1 MTLAT
6 AQEDSI
12 NKMWSAYM
20 KESGEYDKRVT
31 DVWRKDTSDI
41 LIFVSPNKLSQC
53 SYLSANVRKA
63 VVFSATVASVLVE
76 SYKKLSPDSGD
87 HSPHSPTTSIV
98 YVNTVWALSLVLSLT
113 SALLAILIQQWVR
126 RYIELPLL
134 PRLSSERAR
143 VRSYL
148 FLGTLNFGI
157 HHAVE
162 AAPMLLHLSVSLFLI
177 GLVMFFVIV
186 NDTVAIVLSIF
197 VGIIGMAYFTLSILP
212 CLYRNCP
219 YGTPVSSILWCLWHA
234 SAFFAT
240 FCLRWILRRFHALLV
255 PYNPGDIESG
265 KQRKLTQWLS
275 SVDNSLDKHG
285 KYLKDG
291 FRFGIIQGAL
301 EAPVVVD
308 VKALAWLLK
317 LPAMAEKSKIQ
328 DFVVNT
334 PGDMLAQL
342 ISGPIESGRIVF
354 RDHLLALLRSCASHT
369 VELDEYVRRRRLLV
383 CLDAILRIVKASTS
397 DPYGVSPSE
406 SVLNDIRTNFANL
419 RLMRPLWADTDPHI
433 RIISRSIC
441 ALLARHLVRKR
452 PLEESELAWLQEVMG
467 KSSNT
472 IFNSLD
478 DISKADSMNFDSYI
492 RGVLANQMVDP
503 PAKAA
508 TFFVEMVAILAS
520 SGSQAAFRR
529 SVLERRISESSLM
542 RRAEEHEAESNE
554 VIGRLHR
561 VFETVFPSV
570 AQEPQITN
578 NQNRRRTDGR
588 GTVQLIK
595 FPLLSTS

>member
-1 MTLAT
+1 
-6 AQEDSI
+6 
-12 NKMWSAYM
+12 M

-41 LIFVSPNKLSQC
+41 LIFVSTNTLGQC
-53 SYLSANVRKA
+53 GCLNDNVRKA

-87 HSPHSPTTSIV
+87 HSPHSPTTPIV
-98 YVNTVWALSLVLSLT
+98 FVNTVWALSLVLSLT

-126 RYIELPLL
+126 RYIDLPLF
-134 PRLSSERAR
+134 PRLSRERAR

-148 FLGTLNFGI
+148 FLGTLNFGM

-177 GLVMFFVIV
+177 GLVMFFAIAHK
-186 NDTVAIVLSIF
+186 TVAIVLSIF
-197 VGIIGMAYFTLSILP
+197 VGITGMAHFTLSILP

-234 SAFFAT
+234 SAFFAA

-255 PYNPGDIESG
+255 PYNQGDIESG
-265 KQRKLTQWLS
+265 KQRKLTQWLNTIDS
-275 SVDNSLDKHG
+275 SLDKHG
-285 KYLKDG
+285 KYLEDG
-291 FRFGIIQGAL
+291 FRFSIIQGAL

-317 LPAMAEKSKIQ
+317 LPAMVEKGKIQ

-342 ISGPIESGRIVF
+342 MSGPIESGRIVF
-354 RDHLLALLRSCASHT
+354 RDHLLALLQSCAPHT
-369 VELDEYVRRRRLLV
+369 VELDEYIRRRRLLV
-383 CLDAILRIVKASTS
+383 CLDAILRIVKGSS
-397 DPYGVSPSE
+397 DPCGVSLSE
-406 SVLNDIRTNFANL
+406 SVLNDIRTNFANV

-441 ALLARHLVRKR
+441 ALLARHLIRKQ

-467 KSSNT
+467 KSSNS
-472 IFNSLD
+472 IYNSLE

-492 RGVLANQMVDP
+492 YGVLANQMVDP
-503 PAKAA
+503 SAKASA
-508 TFFVEMVAILAS
+508 CFVEMVAILGS

-529 SVLERRISESSLM
+529 SVLESRISESSLI
-542 RRAEEHEAESNE
+542 RQLGAEVQEAESNE

-570 AQEPQITN
+570 EQEPRISN
-578 NQNRRRTDGR
+578 NPNRRRTDGR
-588 GTVQLIK
+588 GTIQLIK
-595 FPLLSTS
+595 FPLLSKP

>member
-1 MTLAT
+1 MG
-6 AQEDSI
+6 QR
-12 NKMWSAYM
+12 
-20 KESGEYDKRVT
+20 G
-31 DVWRKDTSDI
+31 
-41 LIFVSPNKLSQC
+41 
-53 SYLSANVRKA
+53 YLSDNVRKA
-63 VVFSATVASVLVE
+63 VVFSATVASILVE
-76 SYKKLSPDSGD
+76 SYKKLSPNSGD
-87 HSPHSPTTSIV
+87 HSPHSPTTTIV
-98 YVNTVWALSLVLSLT
+98 CVNTVWALSLVLSLT

-126 RYIELPLL
+126 RYTELPLF
-134 PRLSSERAR
+134 PRLSGERAR

-148 FLGTLNFGI
+148 FLGTLNFGM

-162 AAPMLLHLSVSLFLI
+162 AAPMLLHLSVFLFLI
-177 GLVMFFVIV
+177 GLVMFFFIV
-186 NDTVAIVLSIF
+186 HKTVAIVLSIF
-197 VGIIGMAYFTLSILP
+197 VGITGMAYFTLSILP

-240 FCLRWILRRFHALLV
+240 FCLRCILRRFHALLV
-255 PYNPGDIESG
+255 PYNQGDIESG
-265 KQRKLTQWLS
+265 KQRTLTQWLNTM
-275 SVDNSLDKHG
+275 DNSLDKHG

-291 FRFGIIQGAL
+291 FRFSIIQGAL

-317 LPAMAEKSKIQ
+317 LPAMAEKGKIQ

-342 ISGPIESGRIVF
+342 MSVPIESGSIVF
-354 RDHLLALLRSCASHT
+354 RDHLLALLRSCVPHT
-369 VELDEYVRRRRLLV
+369 VELDEFVRRRRLLV
-383 CLDAILRIVKASTS
+383 CLNAILRIVKAFG
-397 DPYGVSPSE
+397 DPYGVSLSE
-406 SVLNDIRTNFANL
+406 SVLNDIRTNFANV
-419 RLMRPLWADTDPHI
+419 RLMRPLWADKDPHI

-472 IFNSLD
+472 IYNSLD

-492 RGVLANQMVDP
+492 HGVLANQMVDP

-508 TFFVEMVAILAS
+508 TFFMEMVAILAS

-542 RRAEEHEAESNE
+542 RRAKEQEAESNE

-570 AQEPQITN
+570 AQEPRIPN
-578 NQNRRRTDGR
+578 NPNRRRTDGR
-588 GTVQLIK
+588 GTIQLIK
-595 FPLLSTS
+595 FPLLSTP

>member
-1 MTLAT
+1 M
-6 AQEDSI
+6 E
-12 NKMWSAYM
+12 
-20 KESGEYDKRVT
+20 ESGEYDKRVT

-41 LIFVSPNKLSQC
+41 LIFVSPNTLNQC
-53 SYLSANVRKA
+53 GYLSDNVRKA

-76 SYKKLSPDSGD
+76 SHKKLSPDSGD
-87 HSPHSPTTSIV
+87 NSPHSPTTSIV
-98 YVNTVWALSLVLSLT
+98 CVNMVWALSLVLSLT

-126 RYIELPLL
+126 RYIELPFS

-148 FLGTLNFGI
+148 FLGTLKFGM

-162 AAPMLLHLSVSLFLI
+162 AAPMLLHLSVFLFLI
-177 GLVMFFVIV
+177 GLVMFFIIV
-186 NDTVAIVLSIF
+186 HKTVAIILYIF
-197 VGIIGMAYFTLSILP
+197 VGISGMAYFTLSILP
-212 CLYRNCP
+212 CIYRNCP
-219 YGTPVSSILWCLWHA
+219 YGTPVSGILWCLWHA
-234 SAFFAT
+234 SAFFAV

-255 PYNPGDIESG
+255 PYNQGDIESG
-265 KQRKLTQWLS
+265 KQQILTRWLNS
-275 SVDNSLDKHG
+275 FDNSLDKHG
-285 KYLKDG
+285 KYLKGG

-308 VKALAWLLK
+308 VKALAWLLE
-317 LPAMAEKSKIQ
+317 LPAMAEKGKIQ

-334 PGDMLAQL
+334 PADMLARL
-342 ISGPIESGRIVF
+342 MSMPIESGRIVF
-354 RDHLLALLRSCASHT
+354 RDHLLALLRSCAHHT
-369 VELDEYVRRRRLLV
+369 AEPDEFVRRRRLLV

-406 SVLNDIRTNFANL
+406 STLNDIRTNFANIG
-419 RLMRPLWADTDPHI
+419 LMRPLWADTDPQI

-452 PLEESELAWLQEVMG
+452 PLEGSELAWLQEVMG

-492 RGVLANQMVDP
+492 HGVLANQTVDP

-508 TFFVEMVAILAS
+508 TFFMEMVAILAS

-542 RRAEEHEAESNE
+542 RRAEEQEAESNE

-561 VFETVFPSV
+561 VFDTVFPSV
-570 AQEPQITN
+570 AQEPRISN
-578 NQNRRRTDGR
+578 NPNRRRTDGR
-588 GTVQLIK
+588 GTVQTVQLIK
-595 FPLLSTS
+595 FPLLSTP

>member
-1 MTLAT
+1 
-6 AQEDSI
+6 
-12 NKMWSAYM
+12 MWSAYM
-20 KESGEYDKRVT
+20 KESVEYDKRVT

-41 LIFVSPNKLSQC
+41 LIF
-53 SYLSANVRKA
+53 A
-63 VVFSATVASVLVE
+63 VVFSATVAAVLVE

-87 HSPHSPTTSIV
+87 HSPHFPTTIV
-98 YVNTVWALSLVLSLT
+98 CVNTVWALSLVFSLT

-148 FLGTLNFGI
+148 FLGTLDFGM

-162 AAPMLLHLSVSLFLI
+162 VAPMLLHLSVFLFLI
-177 GLVMFFVIV
+177 GLAMFFIII
-186 NDTVAIVLSIF
+186 NKTVAIVLSIF

-219 YGTPVSSILWCLWHA
+219 YGTPVSSILWCLWHT
-234 SAFFAT
+234 SAFSAA
-240 FCLRWILRRFHALLV
+240 FCLRWILRRLHALLV
-255 PYNPGDIESG
+255 PYNPGDVESG
-265 KQRKLTQWLS
+265 RQGKLTQWLNS
-275 SVDNSLDKHG
+275 IDNSLEKHG
-285 KYLKDG
+285 KNSKDG

-308 VKALAWLLK
+308 VKALAWLLE
-317 LPAMAEKSKIQ
+317 LPAMAEKGKIQ

-342 ISGPIESGRIVF
+342 MTLPIESGRIGF
-354 RDHLLALLRSCASHT
+354 RDHLLALLRSCAPHT
-369 VELDEYVRRRRLLV
+369 VELDEYVRRRRLSV
-383 CLDAILRIVKASTS
+383 CLDAILRIVKVSS

-406 SVLNDIRTNFANL
+406 SVLNDIRINFANIH
-419 RLMRPLWADTDPHI
+419 LMRPLWADTDPHI

-441 ALLARHLVRKR
+441 ALLARHFVRKR
-452 PLEESELAWLQEVMG
+452 PLEDSELAWLQEVMG

-472 IFNSLD
+472 IFNSLG
-478 DISKADSMNFDSYI
+478 DISKADSLNFDSYI
-492 RGVLANQMVDP
+492 YGVLANQMADP

-508 TFFVEMVAILAS
+508 TFFVEMVATLAS

-542 RRAEEHEAESNE
+542 RRAEEQEAESNE

-570 AQEPQITN
+570 AQEPQISSN
-578 NQNRRRTDGR
+578 NPNPANRRRTDGR
-588 GTVQLIK
+588 GTIQLIK
-595 FPLLSTS
+595 FPLLSTP